1 MWASR
6 RNEVRLPGAVL
17 PEGVTVSADPASLNA
32 AEAWLVAV
40 PAQRLRACLATLVAV
55 APPESP
61 LVICIK
67 GIERESGLMLD
78 AVARSLLPASP
89 LAVLSGP
96 TFGDG
101 VTHGG
106 WLMVCRQRS
115 P

>member
-1 MWASR
+1 MAYRGW
-6 RNEVRLPGAVL
+6 
-17 PEGVTVSADPASLNA
+17 
-32 AEAWLVAV
+32 
-40 PAQRLRACLATLVAV
+40 ACLATLVAV

-61 LVICIK
+61 LVICAK
-67 GIERESGLMLD
+67 GIEWESGLMLD

-96 TFGDG
+96 ISPT
-101 VTHGG
+101 G